1 MSNATPLTELRELL
15 QRLPPEVLTQLDS
28 LLFSEPWVPLPG
40 PQTLAKNSQAD
51 VLFYG
56 GAAGGGKTDLLIGLA
71 LTEHRRSIIFRRE
84 GTQLQGIYDR
94 VAEIL
99 GTREGFNSH
108 DKIWRLPLPSQ
119 VRRQLEFGACKDLG
133 DEKAYQGR
141 PHDAK
146 LFDEIPLFAEAQF
159 RYLNGWKRTTVRGQ
173 RVRTVCAGN
182 PPTDSDGEWVIRY
195 WAPWLDDHY
204 PYPAEQG
211 ELRWFAMLKGK
222 DTEVESGEPFEW
234 EGEMILPHSRSFIRS
249 MVQDNPFLM
258 DTDYTQVL
266 QALPEPL
273 RSQMLRGDFRAG
285 RDDDPF
291 QVIPTEWV
299 REAQKRWEKRD
310 RKGPMTA
317 MGVDVARGGSDFTVL
332 APRHGNWY
340 DELTPLPGSAT
351 PNGPTTAGA
360 VVSLVRNGASI
371 HVDVIGVGSSVY
383 DFLDANGLNVTG
395 VNASEATH
403 ATDRSG
409 RLPFYNVRAQMW
421 WQFRE
426 ALDPQYDE
434 GVALPPDDM
443 LRADLCAP
451 RWKMTQRGI
460 QVESRDDIVK
470 RIGRSPDRGTA
481 VVLASMEPSLPFN
494 QANPVP
500 RKRYV

>member
-1 MSNATPLTELRELL
+1 MSNAIPLTELRELL
-15 QRLPPEVLTQLDS
+15 QRLPPEALTQLDS

-40 PQTLAKNSQAD
+40 PQTLAAKSPAD

-56 GAAGGGKTDLLIGLA
+56 GAAGGGKTDLLAGLA
-71 LTEHRRSIIFRRE
+71 LTQHRRSIIFRRE
-84 GTQLQGIYDR
+84 ATQLQGIFDR
-94 VAEIL
+94 VADIL
-99 GTREGFNSH
+99 HSRDGFNGH
-108 DKIWRLPLPSQ
+108 DKIWRLPGMG
-119 VRRQLEFGACKDLG
+119 RQLEFGSCKDPG
-133 DEKAYQGR
+133 SEIAYQGR
-141 PHDAK
+141 PHDLKA
-146 LFDEIPLFAEAQF
+146 FDEITHFLEAQF
-159 RYLNGWKRTTVRGQ
+159 RFLNGWKRTTVRGQ

-204 PYPAEQG
+204 PAPAEDG
-211 ELRWFAMLKGK
+211 EIRWFAMLDGK
-222 DTEVESGEPFEW
+222 DQEVDSGEHFMW
-234 EGEMILPHSRSFIRS
+234 KGEMILPHSRSFIRS
-249 MVQDNPFLM
+249 SVEDNIFLM
-258 DTDYTQVL
+258 DTDYKQVL

-273 RSQMLRGDFRAG
+273 RSQMLRGDFNAG

-291 QVIPTEWV
+291 QVIPTQWV
-299 REAQKRWEKRD
+299 REAQARWEKRD

-317 MGVDVARGGSDFTVL
+317 IGVDVARGGADFTVL

-371 HVDVIGVGSSVY
+371 HVDVIGVGSSVF

-395 VNASEATH
+395 VNASEASL

-409 RLPFYNVRAQMW
+409 RLPFMNVRAQMW

-443 LRADLCAP
+443 LRSDLCAP

-481 VVLASMEPSLPFN
+481 VVLASMAPSLPFN
-494 QANPVP
+494 QPNPVP